1 MDIKDLKYDSNGL
14 IPVIIQDWKGGDV
27 LMLAYMNEEALK
39 KTIETGYTYFWS
51 RSRGELW
58 KKGETSGNKQVVK
71 EISYDC
77 DNDTLLI
84 KVEQKGVACHTGNR
98 TCFYNKL
105 TQGIIQSEAKNLV
118 GIASALPRNGEVKH
132 ISINPHIIDKVYEV
146 ILDRKRNIREG
157 SYVSSLFKNGKDRI
171 LKKIGEEA
179 SELIIGSKNEKREE
193 IIWEITDLWFHSL
206 ILLGYH
212 DIAPDEIYSE
222 LQKRFGKSGM
232 RDKQTSP

>member
-1 MDIKDLKYDSNGL
+1 MPIKDLKYNSSGL
-14 IPVIIQDWKGGDV
+14 IPVIIQDWKNGDV

-39 KTIETGYTYFWS
+39 KTIDTGFTHFWS
-51 RSRGELW
+51 RSREKLW
-58 KKGETSGNKQVVK
+58 KKGETSKNEQVVK

-84 KVEQKGVACHTGNR
+84 KVEQRGVACHTGNR
-98 TCFYNKL
+98 TCFYSKIL
-105 TQGIIQSEAKNLV
+105 
-118 GIASALPRNGEVKH
+118 SAPLDKEDKGRFV
-132 ISINPHIIDKVYEV
+132 IDKVYEV

-193 IIWEITDLWFHSL
+193 IIWEITDLWFHTL
-206 ILLGYH
+206 IILGYH
-212 DIAPDEIYSE
+212 DIAPDEIYNE